1 MDTIK
6 ELCMVLE
13 MPEEVTEE
21 TVQLEQMLTFHED
34 REKISEQMNAAMS
47 KLFHEETWTEG
58 LAALRG
64 ILGEDPHGMKM
75 LTCMMK
81 CGLKTASIYKKLNIP
96 KEIFTAS
103 LKCFTRFVR
112 EHKESFGV
120 YGFDREWWTV
130 RQLSGK
136 LFRIGELEY
145 ELRECPRENEN
156 KGEDSKGKNGEEDG
170 MERHVSLHIP
180 SDANLELEAV
190 RQSYR
195 EAGDFLHKYFPEY
208 EHTEVR
214 CSSWLLSPVLSEML
228 PPSSRIIRFQKDFI
242 MHHVNKESNSFM
254 QWVYKRSDLPLQMLP
269 EETTLQK
276 NLKQYLLAGGKV
288 GEGAGYLPE
297 KFFENSFT
305 EE

>member
-1 MDTIK
+1 MDMIK
-6 ELCMVLE
+6 ELCSALE

-21 TVQLEQMLTFHED
+21 ILQFEQELNLHKD
-34 REKISEQMNAAMS
+34 QKKVPKQMTAAMN

-64 ILGEDPHGMKM
+64 ILGEDPRGMKM

-81 CGLKTASIYKKLNIP
+81 CGLKTVSIYKELKIP
-96 KEIFTAS
+96 EKIFIAS
-103 LKCFTRFVR
+103 LKCFPRFVK
-112 EHKESFGV
+112 EYKESFGV

-145 ELRECPRENEN
+145 ELRECSQENEN
-156 KGEDSKGKNGEEDG
+156 EGEDNWDRKRKEVSV
-170 MERHVSLHIP
+170 ERYVSLHIP
-180 SDANLELEAV
+180 SDANLEPEAV
-190 RQSYR
+190 RRSYR

-214 CSSWLLSPVLSEML
+214 CSSWLLSPALSKVL
-228 PPSSRIIRFQKDFI
+228 PPSSRILCFQKDFI
-242 MHHVNKESNSFM
+242 IHHVDEESDSFM

-269 EETTLQK
+269 EETTLQR
-276 NLKQYLLAGGKV
+276 NLKQYLLTGGKV
-288 GEGAGYLPE
+288 GEGAGKLSCLSLR
-297 KFFENSFT
+297 F
-305 EE
+305 